1 MSYIVRVVG
10 YNAYWTG
17 DTEPGKLWST
27 NLEDSKIF
35 EDKEEAQK
43 IVDSGNNMEVIDYS
57 SALPMVV
64 ELKSIP
70 DWDAIDEAERQLKN
84 NLEEKGQTLGV
95 KVTQKPE
102 QQYED
107 FVNLSSDDFETVSDE
122 IHEVNVEVID

>member
-27 NLEDSKIF
+27 NLEDSHQF
-35 EDKEEAQK
+35 DDKEEAQK
-43 IVDSGNNMEVIDYS
+43 IVDAGQNMEVIDYT

-70 DWDAIDEAERQLKN
+70 DWDAIDEAHKKLNEK
-84 NLEEKGQTLGV
+84 LEEQNKTLGT
-95 KVTQKPE
+95 KITEKPE
-102 QQYED
+102 QSNQDFISLSPED
-107 FVNLSSDDFETVSDE
+107 FDIVSDYIE
-122 IHEVNVEVID
+122 EVDVEVLD